1 MTDTEPR
8 RIRKI
13 VREPVK
19 APFFGPETGNRLLN
33 EKERQTVPKQIADG
47 VNQDLRIPHSTPR
60 VVEGYVTLPQL
71 AAQLNMQAQLARLWV
86 KAAGIKKPADG
97 RWRWKEGSR
106 ELSRVRKALARPV
119 PMNSPLKDKTQ

>member
-13 VREPVK
+13 VREP
-19 APFFGPETGNRLLN
+19 PSIP
-33 EKERQTVPKQIADG
+33 ADG

-106 ELSRVRKALARPV
+106 ELSRVRKALG
-119 PMNSPLKDKTQ
+119 LDK

>member
-8 RIRKI
+8 RIKKI
-13 VREPVK
+13 VREPAVD
-19 APFFGPETGNRLLN
+19 PFPDVPAGQSRRGAIMT
-33 EKERQTVPKQIADG
+33 QTVE
-47 VNQDLRIPHSTPR
+47 VLPHSIPR
-60 VVEGYVTLPQL
+60 VVAGYVTLPQL

-106 ELSRVRKALARPV
+106 ELSRVRKALG
-119 PMNSPLKDKTQ
+119 LDK